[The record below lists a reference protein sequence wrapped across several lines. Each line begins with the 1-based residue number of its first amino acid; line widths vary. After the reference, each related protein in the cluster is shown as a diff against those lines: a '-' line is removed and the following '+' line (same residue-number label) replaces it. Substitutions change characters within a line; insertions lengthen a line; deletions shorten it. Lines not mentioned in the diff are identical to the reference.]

1 MSRII
6 VEYNPP
12 ISVKT
17 QYLIKNEITPSMIS
31 NDETSGQYDI
41 SMVKE
46 MLQETLEG
54 LIEQK
59 MEDFGLP
66 NDIKIVDELIELGVD
81 YIEI

>member
-1 MSRII
+1 MSRLI

-12 ISVKT
+12 ISVNA
-17 QYLIKNEITPSMIS
+17 QRLIKNEITPSMIS
-31 NDETSGQYDI
+31 NDETSGQYEI
-41 SMVKE
+41 SIVKE

-59 MEDFGLP
+59 MEDFDLSD
-66 NDIKIVDELIELGVD
+66 DIKIVDELIELGVD

>member
-1 MSRII
+1 MIRII

-41 SMVKE
+41 SMVKGK
-46 MLQETLEG
+46 LEYHELEDDLKIIDG
-54 LIEQK
+54 LIEQ
-59 MEDFGLP
+59 
-66 NDIKIVDELIELGVD
+66 GVD

>member
-1 MSRII
+1 MARLI

-31 NDETSGQYDI
+31 NDETSGQYDV
-41 SMVKE
+41 STVKE
-46 MLQETLEG
+46 KLEYHE
-54 LIEQK
+54 L
-59 MEDFGLP
+59 DDDL
-66 NDIKIVDELIELGVD
+66 KIIDELIKEGVH

>member
-31 NDETSGQYDI
+31 NDESSGQYEIDF
-41 SMVKE
+41 VREKLVDNE
-46 MLQETLEG
+46 LE
-54 LIEQK
+54 
-59 MEDFGLP
+59 D
-66 NDIKIVDELIELGVD
+66 DIKIIDELIEQGVH

>member
-1 MSRII
+1 MVRII

-41 SMVKE
+41 NMVSEK
-46 MLQETLEG
+46 LEYHE
-54 LIEQK
+54 L
-59 MEDFGLP
+59 EDDL
-66 NDIKIVDELIELGVD
+66 KIIDELIEQGVD